1 MPITLDVLWD
11 YFCFKWLLHGTNK
24 GKKKEFGVTMEQ
36 DVVGCSYHMLSCDV
50 PGKLPTSTRYLSLE
64 KDAYLRHSNSN
75 NKKEVLITNQAW
87 SQQNRWNALTEECC
101 CDPTCVSHRPGRAL
115 DLHGI
120 QSRIWSL
127 MQNKGFPWETD
138 WIIKKKKRK
147 TQIYLFSEWGKS
159 NCSKVPSSSWFSLGF
174 QKKLVVCYQSKIH
187 KAVLPPH
194 YYCT

>member
-11 YFCFKWLLHGTNK
+11 YFCFNWLLHGTNK
-24 GKKKEFGVTMEQ
+24 GKKKQFGVTMEQ

-120 QSRIWSL
+120 QSRIWNL

-138 WIIKKKKRK
+138 WIIKKKKKKENPNLFIFRMRK
-147 TQIYLFSEWGKS
+147 K
-159 NCSKVPSSSWFSLGF
+159 
-174 QKKLVVCYQSKIH
+174 
-187 KAVLPPH
+187 
-194 YYCT
+194 

>member
-75 NKKEVLITNQAW
+75 NKKEVLITNQSW

-138 WIIKKKKRK
+138 WIIKKKKKENPNLFIFRMRK
-147 TQIYLFSEWGKS
+147 K
-159 NCSKVPSSSWFSLGF
+159 
-174 QKKLVVCYQSKIH
+174 
-187 KAVLPPH
+187 
-194 YYCT
+194 